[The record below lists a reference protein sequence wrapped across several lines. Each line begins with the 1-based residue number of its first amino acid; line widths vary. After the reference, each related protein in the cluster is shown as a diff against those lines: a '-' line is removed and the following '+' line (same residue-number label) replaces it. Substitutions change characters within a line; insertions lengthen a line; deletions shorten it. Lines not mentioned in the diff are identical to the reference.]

1 MAYDGVVP
9 TAQESEHDGSVLD
22 AFSRTVA
29 GAAERVGPA
38 TALIQVDR
46 GARAERK
53 ERRGRNQP
61 SGGSG
66 SGVVIAPDGIV
77 LTNAHVVHQGKRVE
91 VTLPGGEPMLAR
103 VVGRDVHT
111 DLAVLSVDARDLPFA
126 ELADSAAVK
135 PGHVAIAIGNPM
147 GFSWTVTAGVVSAL
161 GRSLPAQSGRLMEN
175 LIQTDAALN
184 PGNSGGPLV
193 GSRGQVIGINTAM
206 IMPAQGLCFAI
217 ASNTASWVLSLLLR
231 DGRIRR
237 SQLGIA
243 GETAP
248 IATHIARA
256 LGLDKTG
263 VLVSDVAAD
272 GPATRAGVRPGD
284 VILGFA
290 EQPIATID
298 QLLRLLTED
307 RIDRPQ
313 PLDVLRGKQR
323 LTFSITPRG
332 DQRAT

>member
-1 MAYDGVVP
+1 MAYDGFVAPNVGP
-9 TAQESEHDGSVLD
+9 HVDEGLLD
-22 AFSRTVA
+22 AYSRTVA

-46 GARAERK
+46 GVGAQRK
-53 ERRGRNQP
+53 ERTARTQP

-66 SGVVIAPDGIV
+66 SGVVIAPDGVV
-77 LTNAHVVHQGKRVE
+77 LTNAHVVHNAKRVE
-91 VTLPGGEPMLAR
+91 VTLPGGEAMLAH
-103 VVGRDVHT
+103 VVGRDAHT

-126 ELADSAAVK
+126 ALADSATVK

-147 GFSWTVTAGVVSAL
+147 GFSWTVTSGVVSAL
-161 GRSLPAQSGRLMEN
+161 GRSLRAQSGRLMEN

-193 GSRGQVIGINTAM
+193 GSHGHVIGINTAM

-256 LGLDKTG
+256 LELDKTG
-263 VLVSDVAAD
+263 VLVSDVISE
-272 GPATRAGVRPGD
+272 GPAARAGLRPGD

-290 EQPIATID
+290 DQRLSTID

-307 RIDRPQ
+307 RIDHAQ
-313 PLDVLRGKQR
+313 SLDVLRGKQR
-323 LTFSITPRG
+323 LTLSITPQG
-332 DQRAT
+332 DSRDR